1 MFIGQFDLFYTC
13 EILFYEKVTRQ
24 VHILKECSP
33 LKIRSGLRDDWKACA
48 AASYLTDLVNRISP
62 ARAHHPGLYHALDRA
77 LDHLA
82 RRGVRPAFLFW
93 FELKLLQILG
103 LEPRLAHCAQCNTV
117 CRPFRHTAQFAY
129 GRGGI
134 LCAVCASPDHPY
146 TVPVAPDVLATLR
159 GLQQARSAQVTI
171 ATHSTPRQLREMGAI
186 LGLFLQHHL
195 EVELKSR
202 AITLDVLRT
211 DLRRSAN

>member
-13 EILFYEKVTRQ
+13 EILFYEKDTRH

-33 LKIRSGLRDDWKACA
+33 LKMRSDLRDDWKACA

-62 ARAHHPGLYHALDRA
+62 ARAHHPGLYHALDHA

-82 RRGVRPAFLFW
+82 RHGARPAFLFW
-93 FELKLLQILG
+93 FELKLLHILG
-103 LEPRLAHCAQCNTV
+103 LEPRLRHCAQCNTG
-117 CRPFRHTAQFAY
+117 CGPSRDATRFAY
-129 GRGGI
+129 DRGGI
-134 LCAVCASPDHPY
+134 LCVGCARPDHPY
-146 TVPVAPDVLATLR
+146 TVAIAPDVLATLR
-159 GLQQARSAQVTI
+159 GWQQARSAQVSI
-171 ATHSTPRQLREMGAI
+171 ATRSTPRQLREIETI

-202 AITLDVLRT
+202 AITLDVLRGSLHPT
-211 DLRRSAN
+211 AN